1 MPTDLYLVRHAESC
15 SNLTAGKNTTYRLRH
30 NGILHEPTLSIRG
43 YIQSFQ
49 LRDYILNSNN
59 VMYDKVICSP
69 LIRTV
74 VTAMISLSTFNDEEN
89 TNVIYIVPYVKLYT
103 KKWSKINRVIELK
116 DKIHNFRRWFHT
128 SGIHL
133 YQLYRENYPR
143 QPKDIRSIHLPRIDY
158 TELDEYEHR
167 FRENENITDEF
178 REYISRLSNISS
190 ILVFTHK
197 RFITRIVPHISNEPK
212 NTSITKLTLDTET
225 QTNIYRPSTMKKHR
239 FTLSRKYQIE
249 QCNAAKSFVTRQTTQ
264 QTTRRRRRRRKNTRI
279 TPP

>member
-43 YIQSFQ
+43 YIQS
-49 LRDYILNSNN
+49 LL
-59 VMYDKVICSP
+59 
-69 LIRTV
+69 
-74 VTAMISLSTFNDEEN
+74 E
-89 TNVIYIVPYVKLYT
+89 
-103 KKWSKINRVIELK
+103 
-116 DKIHNFRRWFHT
+116 
-128 SGIHL
+128 
-133 YQLYRENYPR
+133 
-143 QPKDIRSIHLPRIDY
+143 
-158 TELDEYEHR
+158 EYEHR

-239 FTLSRKYQIE
+239 FTLSRKHQIE

-264 QTTRRRRRRRKNTRI
+264 QTTRRRRRRKNTRI